1 MNIIELIS
9 PLIFIGALGFS
20 CAKTQ
25 WLSKEQLN
33 GISQLTFNLCIPAF
47 LFSKMATAKL
57 AQNIELNFFLAFY
70 LPVLVCYV
78 IAGLSN
84 YFFHKQCHHNYQAS
98 AVFALASS
106 YSNTVIVGL
115 PILFSLYGEQAMLLI
130 FAIVTFHSA
139 LLFTLTSA
147 IAAKENH
154 KNWQSTLITT
164 FKNPLLISI
173 IGGALVNFFELPL
186 PSILYQSLTL
196 LGKPAISLALF
207 VLGAS
212 LSYYPLKSELKFVS
226 LSSVLKLLLL
236 PYLVYVSAYYIFQL
250 SQLQLTI
257 LVILSAC
264 PTGVNAYL
272 MAKNFHSHEATV
284 ASTVVITTLLSVI
297 SLSFWLWWLV

>member
-9 PLIFIGALGFS
+9 PLIFIAALGFS
-20 CAKTQ
+20 CAKSN
-25 WLSKEQLN
+25 WLSKDQLN
-33 GISQLTFNLCIPAF
+33 GISQLTFNVCIPAF
-47 LFSKMATAKL
+47 LFSKMASAKL
-57 AQNIELNFFLAFY
+57 AQNIDLTFFLSFY
-70 LPVLVCYV
+70 LPVLICYV

-84 YFFHKQCHHNYQAS
+84 YFFHKQFNHNYQAS

-115 PILFSLYGEQAMLLI
+115 PILFSLFGEQAMLLI

-139 LLFTLTSA
+139 LLFTITSA
-147 IAAKENH
+147 IAAKENN
-154 KNWQSTLITT
+154 KNWQSTLLST
-164 FKNPLLISI
+164 FKNPLLMSI
-173 IGGALVNFFELPL
+173 IGGALVNFFNIPFAEMLN
-186 PSILYQSLTL
+186 QSLTL
-196 LGKPAISLALF
+196 LGKPAITLALF

-226 LSSVLKLLLL
+226 ISSVIKLLLL
-236 PYLVYVSAYYIFQL
+236 PFLVYVSAHYLFNLPPI
-250 SQLQLTI
+250 QLTI

-272 MAKNFHSHEATV
+272 MAKNFRSHEATV
-284 ASTVVITTLLSVI
+284 ASTVVATTLLSVI